1 MTVHPDFQA
10 ILDVVNRLP
19 AADFSRPP
27 LELAREMRSAPVMIP
42 AHPHPVAVEV
52 RKVPAP
58 DGYMIPI
65 RIYRPATPRPHGVL
79 INMHGGGWARGSL
92 DSDEFR
98 SHFLADRGNCAVV
111 SVDYRL
117 APEYP
122 FPTALDDCLTV
133 ARWVVAQ
140 AEPMGFAADR
150 LGVAGD
156 SAGANLA
163 TVVAMI
169 LRDGGG
175 PAVCC
180 QALLCPVCDHD
191 FDRPSYLENA
201 EGKLLTRA
209 AMIWFWGQ
217 YAGAADR
224 NDPRLSPLRAQDLCH
239 MPASLILTAEHDPLR
254 DEGEAYAEALAKAG
268 NHVEAQRL
276 EGLVHAFPS
285 LAPAHPRT
293 IESLEIT
300 AAFIRRHLGEDAAD
314 DS

>member
-1 MTVHPDFQA
+1 MTVHSDFQA

-19 AADFSRPP
+19 APDFTRPP
-27 LELAREMRSAPVMIP
+27 LDLAREMRSNPVAIP
-42 AHPHPVAVEV
+42 AHPNSVAVEI
-52 RKVPAP
+52 RRVPAA
-58 DGYMIPI
+58 DGHQIPV
-65 RIYRPATPRPHGVL
+65 RIYRPGTPRPHGVL
-79 INMHGGGWARGSL
+79 INMHGGGWVRGSL

-98 SHFLADRGNCAVV
+98 AHFLAHRAGCAVV

-117 APEYP
+117 APEHPYP
-122 FPTALDDCLTV
+122 APLDDCLTV

-209 AMIWFWGQ
+209 AMMWFWDQ

-224 NDPRLSPLRAQDLCH
+224 NDPRLSPLRAQDLRN
-239 MPASLILTAEHDPLR
+239 MPASLILTAEYDPLR
-254 DEGEAYAEALAKAG
+254 DEGEAYAQALARAG

-276 EGLVHAFPS
+276 EGLLHAFPS

-300 AAFIRRHLGEDAAD
+300 ADFLRRYL
-314 DS
+314 